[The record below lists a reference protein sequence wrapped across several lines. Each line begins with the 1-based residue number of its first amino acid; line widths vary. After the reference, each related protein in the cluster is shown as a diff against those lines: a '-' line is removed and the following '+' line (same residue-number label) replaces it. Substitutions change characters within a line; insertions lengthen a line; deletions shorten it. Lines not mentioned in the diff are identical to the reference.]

1 MKLSQEIKD
10 VLNNFQTIN
19 SNIALGEEGG
29 FIRSMSTSKTLMAK
43 ANVEPETPYVWP
55 YAFGIYDLGEFLACL
70 NMFEDPTLAFDE
82 GDEVTSP
89 QFVTITDGI
98 TKFKYYFSD
107 IDILTVPTK
116 DIDLPCAD
124 IQFTLTLDQLNQLRK
139 ASATLKTNHLSIRKS
154 ASHSFIECVV
164 VDKSNP
170 TANQFTM
177 NIANCSIN
185 TSAEFDLVLD
195 MNNFKF
201 VNADSYEF
209 GIDKKLIASV
219 MAGNTQYWVA
229 LDKTTTF
236 KE

>member
-1 MKLSQEIKD
+1 MKFSNEIKD
-10 VLNNFQTIN
+10 VLSNFQTIN

-29 FIRSMSTSKTLMAK
+29 MIRSMSTSKTLMAK
-43 ANVEPETPYVWP
+43 ANVQPEAPYEWP

-70 NMFEDPTLAFDE
+70 NMFEDPTLNFDE
-82 GDEVTSP
+82 DKK
-89 QFVTITDGI
+89 FVTITDGI
-98 TKFKYYFSD
+98 TQFKYFFSD

-139 ASATLKTNHLSIRKS
+139 ASATLKTNQLSIRKNDS
-154 ASHSFIECVV
+154 AAFIECVI
-164 VDKSNP
+164 VDKQNP
-170 TANQFTM
+170 TSNQFSM
-177 NIANCSIN
+177 NVSNCSIN
-185 TSAEFDLVLD
+185 TSADFDLVID

-229 LDKTTTF
+229 LDKTTTY
-236 KE
+236 KEI

>member
-70 NMFEDPTLAFDE
+70 NMFEDPTLSFDE
-82 GDEVTSP
+82 GEK
-89 QFVTITDGI
+89 FVTITDGI
-98 TKFKYYFSD
+98 TQFKYFFSD

-124 IQFTLTLDQLNQLRK
+124 IQFTLTSDQLNQLRK
-139 ASATLKTNHLSIRKS
+139 ASATLKTNHLSVRKS
-154 ASHSFIECVV
+154 VTGSHFIECVV
-164 VDKSNP
+164 VDKQNP

>member
-70 NMFEDPTLAFDE
+70 NMFEDPTLSFDE
-82 GDEVTSP
+82 SEK
-89 QFVTITDGI
+89 FVTITDGI
-98 TKFKYYFSD
+98 TQFKYFFSD

-124 IQFTLTLDQLNQLRK
+124 IQFTLTSDQLNQLRK
-139 ASATLKTNHLSIRKS
+139 ASATLKTNHLSVRKS
-154 ASHSFIECVV
+154 VTGSHFIECVV
-164 VDKSNP
+164 VDKQNP

>member
-1 MKLSQEIKD
+1 MKFSNEIKD
-10 VLNNFQTIN
+10 VLSNFQTIN

-29 FIRSMSTSKTLMAK
+29 MIRSMSTSKTLMAK
-43 ANVEPETPYVWP
+43 ANVQPEAPYEWP

-70 NMFEDPTLAFDE
+70 NMFEDPTLNFDE
-82 GDEVTSP
+82 DKK
-89 QFVTITDGI
+89 FVTITDGI
-98 TKFKYYFSD
+98 TQFKYFFSD

-139 ASATLKTNHLSIRKS
+139 ASATLKTNQLSIRKNDS
-154 ASHSFIECVV
+154 AAFIECVI
-164 VDKSNP
+164 VDKQNP
-170 TANQFTM
+170 TSNQFSM
-177 NIANCSIN
+177 NVSNCSIN
-185 TSAEFDLVLD
+185 TSADFDLVLD

-209 GIDKKLIASV
+209 GIDKKLIASA

-229 LDKTTTF
+229 LDKTTTY
-236 KE
+236 KEI

>member
-70 NMFEDPTLAFDE
+70 NMFEDPTLSFDE
-82 GDEVTSP
+82 SEK
-89 QFVTITDGI
+89 FVTITDGI
-98 TKFKYYFSD
+98 TQFKYFFSD

-124 IQFTLTLDQLNQLRK
+124 IQFTLTSDQLNQLRK
-139 ASATLKTNHLSIRKS
+139 ASATLKTNHLSVRKS
-154 ASHSFIECVV
+154 CLLY
-164 VDKSNP
+164 
-170 TANQFTM
+170 
-177 NIANCSIN
+177 
-185 TSAEFDLVLD
+185 TSPSPRDR
-195 MNNFKF
+195 
-201 VNADSYEF
+201 
-209 GIDKKLIASV
+209 G
-219 MAGNTQYWVA
+219 
-229 LDKTTTF
+229 
-236 KE
+236 